1 MNDQI
6 IKLAISNIF
15 VNKVRSILTM
25 LGIVIGVFSVIV
37 LVAIG
42 SGIENFIVGQF
53 NALGSN
59 LLFVSPGT
67 ANFSD
72 DPAKAFSR
80 NKLSEKHLDLIRANA
95 SDVVAHFTPSIRL
108 SEIAS
113 HKTKTYT
120 VTLIG
125 GSADGLDVMNYEIA
139 TGRFFSEAEVR
150 SRERVAVLGDLTR
163 TELFGTQD
171 PLGQSVQIG
180 DEKFTVIGTFLPKGQ
195 NLDQN
200 VLAPFTAVKEI
211 YNIETFSSIAIKL
224 KEGVDPDLATR
235 KLELAMLRD
244 LKEDDFSILS
254 QADVL
259 ASIQNILRISTAGI
273 GAIAGISLV
282 VGGVGIMNIM
292 LVSVTERIHEIG
304 LRKALGA
311 TSRAIALQF
320 LLEALFISL
329 VGGLI
334 GLLLGWLASLAA
346 SSFIQTSI
354 TGWSVFLAIGFSCLV
369 GLVFGTYPA
378 IQASKKDPIEA
389 LRYE

>member
-6 IKLAISNIF
+6 VKLALSNIV

-42 SGIENFIVGQF
+42 SGIESFIVGQF

-59 LLFVSPGT
+59 LIFVAPGV

-80 NKLSEKHLDLIRANA
+80 NKLDEKHLDLIEANA
-95 SDVVAHFTPSIRL
+95 SDVVSYFSPSIRL
-108 SEIAS
+108 SDNAKYKTNTYKAS
-113 HKTKTYT
+113 
-120 VTLIG
+120 VIG
-125 GSADGLDVMNYEIA
+125 SNEEGLNIFNYEIA
-139 TGRFFSEAEVR
+139 SGRYFNSQEVR
-150 SRERVAVLGDLTR
+150 SKERVAIIGDLVR
-163 TELFGTQD
+163 KELFGSQE
-171 PLGQSVQIG
+171 PLGEHIMVG
-180 DEKFTVIGTFLPKGQ
+180 DDTYLIIGTFVSKGQ
-195 NLDQN
+195 SQDGNIVFPYTTIRESYGVKN
-200 VLAPFTAVKEI
+200 FSGIAVK
-211 YNIETFSSIAIKL
+211 L
-224 KEGVDPDLATR
+224 RDGVDVNLATR
-235 KLELAMLRD
+235 KLELALMRD
-244 LKEDDFSILS
+244 LKDDDFSVLS

-259 ASIQNILRISTAGI
+259 ASIQNILRILTAGI
-273 GAIAGISLV
+273 GAIAGISLL

-311 TSRAIALQF
+311 TSRTIAFQF

-334 GLLLGWLASLAA
+334 GLLLGWLGSLAA
-346 SSFIQTSI
+346 RSFITTTI